1 MLDTLAWGV
10 VNGFVYHQPQPFDM
24 PGPDGPPS
32 PEYLGSEIERRTA
45 IAQAAF
51 DNKIW
56 RPIIE
61 QWDQELKPASI
72 RRHRALFDV
81 ELGQLDDQALRAHV
95 GACMDHLHAMAYQH
109 HRFNASALAPPGDFV
124 LQVGAWLGEDPTS
137 FFGVFDGYS
146 PASGVVSPELAPA
159 VEALRADPDA
169 AALLVG
175 DSQAAGRLQEL
186 RTRVAAVDEYVRST
200 GFRLVEGFDVRSL
213 TAIECPEII
222 LGRLSAGLET
232 DTTEAR
238 RRADAFAESVR
249 ARVPAEHQQA
259 FDELLAEGRLMYRL
273 RDERGLYSDISAFGL
288 LRLALLEAGRRL
300 AARDAVLEPEHL
312 FELDRGEI
320 EGLLSGSSQP
330 TATAIAERVAQ
341 QDAIRAQGA
350 PRFLGPPPPEPPP
363 LDQLPPPLAR
373 VMGVCLLYTSDAADD
388 DYTV

>member
-1 MLDTLAWGV
+1 MGD
-10 VNGFVYHQPQPFDM
+10 D
-24 PGPDGPPS
+24 
-32 PEYLGSEIERRTA
+32 R
-45 IAQAAF
+45 AA
-51 DNKIW
+51 K
-56 RPIIE
+56 
-61 QWDQELKPASI
+61 
-72 RRHRALFDV
+72 
-81 ELGQLDDQALRAHV
+81 G
-95 GACMDHLHAMAYQH
+95 
-109 HRFNASALAPPGDFV
+109 
-124 LQVGAWLGEDPTS
+124 
-137 FFGVFDGYS
+137 
-146 PASGVVSPELAPA
+146 
-159 VEALRADPDA
+159 
-169 AALLVG
+169 
-175 DSQAAGRLQEL
+175 LQEL

-373 VMGVCLLYTSDAADD
+373 VMGVVGFSIDGALGQLDEAAGDDSVVVGIPTSTGVYEGKVHLVASMDDLLELENGDVMVTPTTGEAVNCMLHLVGAIVTDHGSFVSHAAIVARECGFPAVVGTTNATKRLTEGQLVRVDGGSGEV
-388 DYTV
+388 TLLS